1 MYLEDLTAHVRGD
14 NTLLS
19 YSEPYKDGPQAE
31 NLRPFARAFPS
42 SPYERAWS
50 ALFDEIW
57 LDESASFLQ
66 TFTGG
71 LLLLSWLESRVLP
84 LLNTTV
90 WNSTEKIMA
99 LETYLQTTTSFAY
112 AFLVQQFRVSNNLTH
127 VNSTVDVRGQQ
138 QITMAKLHV
147 HASQTFLGLFFV
159 IALFFCVLY
168 TSETRTGLAPPQQ
181 RHIIVGDA
189 LDFVCLMRGSSLPGL
204 FAEPMVDSSAPE
216 ARRDKAEKTNV
227 R

>member
-14 NTLLS
+14 STLLS
-19 YSEPYKDGPQAE
+19 YTEQYKDGPKAE
-31 NLRPFARAFPS
+31 NLRPFARALPS
-42 SPYERAWS
+42 SSYERAWS

-57 LDESASFLQ
+57 LDQTSF
-66 TFTGG
+66 FVNIFMGN
-71 LLLLSWLESRVLP
+71 LLPPSWLENQVLP
-84 LLNTTV
+84 LLNATV

-99 LETYLQTTTSFAY
+99 LQTYLQTTTSFAY

-127 VNSTVDVRGQQ
+127 MNSIVDVRGQQ
-138 QITMAKLHV
+138 QISMAKLHV
-147 HASQTFLGLFFV
+147 NASQIFLGLFSV
-159 IALFFCVLY
+159 IVLFLCILY
-168 TSETRTGLAPPQQ
+168 TSETGTGLAPSQQ
-181 RHIIVGDA
+181 RHIIVGDV

-204 FAEPMVDSSAPE
+204 FAEPIVDSE